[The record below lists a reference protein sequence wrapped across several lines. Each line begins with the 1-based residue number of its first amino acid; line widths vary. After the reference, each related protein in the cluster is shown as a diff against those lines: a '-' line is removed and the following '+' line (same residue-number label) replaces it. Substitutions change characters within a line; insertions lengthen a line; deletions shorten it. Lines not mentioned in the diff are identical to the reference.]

1 MTMRKRGLTAAC
13 AAGHFFI
20 DFLCAWVLFRFCRP
34 TARWAEVM
42 LYYNFCA
49 FALQMPLG
57 LLADRFR
64 QDRSFLV
71 LGSLLVGAACLG
83 LRSFPLALAVTA
95 GVGNALYHVGG
106 GVAVLQA
113 WPEKA
118 GPLGVFVSPG
128 AFGIFFGTLL
138 GKNGGDILAPS
149 LIGLAACLVLAWL
162 LREEKPAPM
171 DPFRLASPLR
181 AVACLFLVVC
191 LRSFLGFLFDF
202 PWKTGWW
209 SVAAVCA
216 VVLGKAAGGYL
227 CDRAGAKW
235 ASVGSLGLAVLGFLF
250 SASPLCGVLA
260 ILLFNMTMPITLRAA
275 ADALPGM
282 RGFSFGLLTFALFL
296 GFLPVWGGLTLP
308 AAGWLLALGAALSLG
323 LLLPGLERKP

>member
-1 MTMRKRGLTAAC
+1 MRKSGMTAAC

-20 DFLCAWVLFRFCRP
+20 DFLCAWALFRFCRP
-34 TARWAEVM
+34 TEHWAEVM

-71 LGSLLVGAACLG
+71 LGSLLVGGGCLALG
-83 LRSFPLALAVTA
+83 SAPLALAVIA

-106 GVAVLQA
+106 GVAVLHA
-113 WPEKA
+113 YEKRA

-138 GKNGGDILAPS
+138 GKAGADILAPS
-149 LIGLAACLVLAWL
+149 LIGLAACLLLAWL
-162 LREEKPAPM
+162 LRGERPAPM
-171 DPFRLASPLR
+171 DPFRLDAPFPALL
-181 AVACLFLVVC
+181 CLFLVVC
-191 LRSFLGFLFDF
+191 LRSLLGFLFVF

-209 SVAAVCA
+209 SVAAACA

-227 CDRAGAKW
+227 SDKLGMKW
-235 ASVGSLGLAVLGFLF
+235 VSLGSLGLAALGFLL

-260 ILLFNMTMPITLRAA
+260 IFFFNMTMPVTLRAA
-275 ADALPGM
+275 ADALPGL

-296 GFLPVWGGLTLP
+296 GFLPAWAGALSS
-308 AAGWLLALGAALSLG
+308 AAGWFLALGALLSLA
-323 LLLPGLERKP
+323 LLLPGLRRKQ